1 MHLHQIY
8 ALLNNR
14 MSALVEARKSAAAAG
29 ELDRLVQIDSDI
41 LSTQSS
47 ISQIRKS
54 IESDQM

>member
-14 MSALVEARKSAAAAG
+14 MTSLVEAKKAAIATG
-29 ELDRLVQIDSDI
+29 EIDRIVQIDSDI

-54 IESDQM
+54 MESDQT